1 MTSCSN
7 TYGKKYKDKKL
18 IKNWGPISL
27 LNVDAKLISKVLA
40 EKL

>member
-18 IKNWGPISL
+18 I
-27 LNVDAKLISKVLA
+27 NVDAKLISKVLA